1 MEIKM
6 RTAVAYGQSK
16 EAGIYALASVVN
28 ALAAEGIKTPVVQVR
43 ILIPEYAFKSR
54 MHTMEKMMKQ
64 VCQERK
70 ITLQDVQCERNNVI
84 SQTMV
89 VATGSGLAE
98 KKKPEV
104 KGTDVVLTGWIGME
118 GMLRILSEK
127 EKELKTRFSTGFLKQ
142 IESHKT
148 EIFAETEIAFAKE
161 QGGTLIRQV
170 GEGGIFAALW
180 NLAKE
185 MERGIEVDLKKIPVL
200 QETIE
205 VCEFFRLNP
214 YQLTSA
220 GTMLIVAEDGEKLTD
235 QLNQQGISAAVIGTL
250 TDSNDKILKNGE
262 EVRYIDRPAPD
273 EIMKIFET

>member
-1 MEIKM
+1 ME
-6 RTAVAYGQSK
+6 
-16 EAGIYALASVVN
+16 
-28 ALAAEGIKTPVVQVR
+28 
-43 ILIPEYAFKSR
+43 
-54 MHTMEKMMKQ
+54 
-64 VCQERK
+64 
-70 ITLQDVQCERNNVI
+70 
-84 SQTMV
+84 
-89 VATGSGLAE
+89 
-98 KKKPEV
+98 
-104 KGTDVVLTGWIGME
+104 
-118 GMLRILSEK
+118 
-127 EKELKTRFSTGFLKQ
+127 FLKQ

-148 EIFAETEIAFAKE
+148 EIFAEKEIAFAKE

-205 VCEFFRLNP
+205 VCEIFRLNP